1 MFRLNKSSS
10 GVSKN
15 HKTNYNMSV
24 RICEPSGIPN
34 VHRHILISFMVLR
47 YAWRW
52 LL

>member
-24 RICEPSGIPN
+24 HIWDPN
-34 VHRHILISFMVLR
+34 LKLQVDYLQGSYQDARSTEHKMYI
-47 YAWRW
+47 
-52 LL
+52 